1 MPTLNTLPPSVAHN
15 PDASRFECTVDGHLC
30 VAEYRLAGTL
40 MIMHHTLV
48 APALEGRGIAA
59 ALVAAA
65 LQHARAA
72 GWRVR
77 PTCSYVARYMQR
89 HAETQDLLAP

>member
-1 MPTLNTLPPSVAHN
+1 MTTLHPPPSVTHN
-15 PDASRFECTVDGHLC
+15 PAATRFECTVNGHLC
-30 VAEYRLAGTL
+30 VADYRLAGSL
-40 MIMHHTLV
+40 MTMHHTLV
-48 APALEGRGIAA
+48 ARELEGRGIAA

-65 LQHARAA
+65 LQHARDA